1 MKKAEE
7 KKVNSESRSLK
18 EINNTAPSS
27 SKAPTKK
34 NPRKRKSNINEYIDH
49 EVYKHSKQI

>member
-27 SKAPTKK
+27 SKAPTKT
-34 NPRKRKSNINEYIDH
+34 NSRKRKSNINEYIDH
-49 EVYKHSKQI
+49 EVYKT